1 MDRIALLRSFL
12 EADPSDTFS
21 AFALALELHKTGE
34 LTEAIATFERLR
46 RASPSYTGLYYHLA
60 RFYKE
65 AGNQEQGLR
74 IIDEGISVC
83 KAAASSEGRKD
94 LAELYTLRDSLLHD
108 DED

>member
-46 RASPSYTGLYYHLA
+46 KANQSYTGLYYHLA

-74 IIDEGISVC
+74 IIEEGISVC
-83 KAAASSEGRKD
+83 KAASSAEARKD
-94 LAELYTLRDSLLHD
+94 LAELFTLRDSLVYD